1 MNNLMKKKVSVLDLI
16 RGNSVPL
23 MFVLICA
30 VFIPLSGF
38 SGSYLLNEIM
48 TRLGRNAFLILSLLI
63 PIMAGMGLNFGMTLG
78 AIDAI
83 REYGLSPGSDI
94 IIITVDGEQAAIDLL
109 KAGEINCVVEC
120 TPNLGDS
127 VMELAKKL
135 AAGETVPKMS
145 HPDEDVFTE
154 FDDLSDL
161 APRGY

>member
-1 MNNLMKKKVSVLDLI
+1 MEITGTEDSTPQRQRHQGFHDTIAGDERFTVLESISGDFLVSKGEECM
-16 RGNSVPL
+16 R
-23 MFVLICA
+23 
-30 VFIPLSGF
+30 
-38 SGSYLLNEIM
+38 YLLGKYGEDIDVLYSHND
-48 TRLGRNAFLILSLLI
+48 
-63 PIMAGMGLNFGMTLG
+63 GMTLG